1 MENNSP
7 KFYKL
12 SIYYKF
18 TLLEILVAMTIISI
32 CFIVMLNA
40 LGINIKNTSIAEGYT
55 TACFLAKT
63 KIVEVFQSD
72 SFEEGTEYGDFG
84 DDYSDFEWEEDV
96 KILEYYNDNRDF
108 SFDDYDVE
116 DETSDKS
123 EEKDEPEEQ
132 KKLFQVNLKISFK
145 AGNQIRSVNFETVV
159 YAADKDDLE
168 EKDNTVQKKS
178 KKVLNVD
185 LLILKRIVV

>member
-7 KFYKL
+7 KFYRL
-12 SIYYKF
+12 SICYKF

-40 LGINIKNTSIAEGYT
+40 LGVNIKNTSIAEGYT

-63 KIVEVFQSD
+63 KIVEVFQRD

-84 DDYSDFEWEEDV
+84 DDYPDFEWEEDV
-96 KILEYYNDNRDF
+96 EILEYYNDNRDF

-116 DETSDKS
+116 DETGDKSDESDKKD
-123 EEKDEPEEQ
+123 EKDEKDKPEEQ

-168 EKDNTVQKKS
+168 DKDNTEQKK
-178 KKVLNVD
+178 
-185 LLILKRIVV
+185 